1 MADLYAK
8 NEKAL
13 KALHDEIVEDIK
25 TVLKEKGYTKY
36 RVANFH
42 DFEILSDRL
51 LIDGS
56 HTDNIS
62 TDDLLRYLRDAYHIL
77 PKFN

>member
-1 MADLYAK
+1 MDLYAK

-13 KALHDEIVEDIK
+13 WQLHEQIVADIR
-25 TVLKEKGYTKY
+25 TVLKEKGYDVGDVI
-36 RVANFH
+36 RGVAI
-42 DFEILSDRL
+42 EILSDRL
-51 LIDGS
+51 LINDR

-62 TDDLLRYLRDAYHIL
+62 VDDLLRYLRDAYHIL

>member
-1 MADLYAK
+1 MDLYAK

-13 KALHDEIVEDIK
+13 WQLHEQIVTDIR
-25 TVLKEKGYTKY
+25 TVLKEKGYTDGRPAKSY
-36 RVANFH
+36 E
-42 DFEILSDRL
+42 FEILPDRL
-51 LIDGS
+51 LIEGR

-62 TDDLLRYLRDAYHIL
+62 VDNLLRYLRDAYHVL

>member
-1 MADLYAK
+1 MDLYAK

-13 KALHDEIVEDIK
+13 RQLHEEIVKDIR
-25 TVLKEKGYTKY
+25 TVLSEKGYGSG
-36 RVANFH
+36 RVANSYE
-42 DFEILSDRL
+42 FEILSDRL
-51 LIDGS
+51 LLDGR

-62 TDDLLRYLRDAYHIL
+62 TDDLLRYLRDAYHVL